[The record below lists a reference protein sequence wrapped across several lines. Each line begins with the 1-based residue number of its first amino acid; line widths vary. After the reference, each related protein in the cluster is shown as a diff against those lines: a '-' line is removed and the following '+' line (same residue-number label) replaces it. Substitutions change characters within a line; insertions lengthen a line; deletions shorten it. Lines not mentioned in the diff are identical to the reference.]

1 MEWNLKYKR
10 NGMKFDSLIFMFGS
24 IMERNQKYILTF
36 LYKFYILTPPS
47 SLISPLFHLTSIPS
61 TFFRRKF
68 FSKNIF
74 LQNYFSKN
82 MFFEKNFPKNNFQK
96 KFQKSFC
103 NKSF

>member
-24 IMERNQKYILTF
+24 IMEWNQKYFLTF
-36 LYKFYILTPPS
+36 LYKFYILTSSS
-47 SLISPLFHLTSIPS
+47 SLISPSFYLTSIPS
-61 TFFRRKF
+61 TFIWRKKF
-68 FSKNIF
+68 QKIFF
-74 LQNYFSKN
+74 LQNY
-82 MFFEKNFPKNNFQK
+82 FFEKNFPKNNFQK